1 MIFIQCKNNSFIE
14 LQRVFAHIQSLCNY
28 SIFSM
33 LSSLNK
39 LLNIMSLTSNSTFLP
54 NNIVCFAFYKF
65 QHCIELLVPSMN
77 LIDAII
83 YSLLYV
89 VINKTAKDCIQFLNK
104 HVKNISKTFLL
115 DSSKN
120 EEV

>member
-14 LQRVFAHIQSLCNY
+14 LQKVFAHIQSLCNY
-28 SIFSM
+28 SIFSV

-39 LLNIMSLTSNSTFLP
+39 LLNILSLTSISTFFP

-65 QHCIELLVPSMN
+65 QHCIELLVQSMN